1 MKFMFQAQYMVNRL
15 HIQLTKCAVRTGV
28 FIGQGSTEFVNLFC
42 PKNRAQQ
49 PTRHNHKVHIT
60 IAISTH
66 VQSSGVQWQLHP
78 DKWHVCSVDG
88 DNNPCLVIGLE
99 QNPHPVIAW
108 KGIKQGKVKQ
118 EVRAFK
124 SEGIAPGLSTW
135 CPHRE
140 DDKLAKTTLCNLS
153 SLPEVFSCG
162 PLVFC
167 PYGIV
172 HVQCCL
178 VLVCASPVYGLPGT
192 MFNWGHLD
200 MGHASTG
207 KRKSGSRRG
216 SPMSH
221 TSAKFKYTTIW
232 LRC

>member
-1 MKFMFQAQYMVNRL
+1 MVYLNFAL
-15 HIQLTKCAVRTGV
+15 EG
-28 FIGQGSTEFVNLFC
+28 
-42 PKNRAQQ
+42 
-49 PTRHNHKVHIT
+49 
-60 IAISTH
+60 
-66 VQSSGVQWQLHP
+66 
-78 DKWHVCSVDG
+78 SVDD
-88 DNNPCLVIGLE
+88 DNNPCIVIGLE
-99 QNPHPVIAW
+99 HNPHPVIVW

-192 MFNWGHLD
+192 MFNWRHLD

-221 TSAKFKYTTIW
+221 TSYVSFIWMQLPLYTVTLNMSADGNCHVHLVIVPGGLLSPIFWAKKG
-232 LRC
+232 